1 MFGFGW
7 KHLAAILCVLA
18 VFLAVFL
25 GLGWGVRQYGNS
37 RVAAQELGSV
47 KGAVQEAV
55 QARASAVKAD
65 VKTAN
70 VKAVVAQDMRLVGI
84 SARKEMNAV
93 FVSETIARDCVGP
106 VHYSVLNS
114 AISEG
119 NRAIESTR

>member
-7 KHLAAILCVLA
+7 KELTAILCV
-18 VFLAVFL
+18 LAVFL
-25 GLGWGVRQYGNS
+25 GLGWGVHQYGNS

-47 KGAVQEAV
+47 KEAVQGAV

-70 VKAVVAQDMRLVGI
+70 AKAVVAQDMRLVGI
-84 SARKEMNAV
+84 TARKEMNAV
-93 FVSETIARDCVGP
+93 FVSETISRDCVGP

-114 AISEG
+114 VISEG

>member
-1 MFGFGW
+1 MLGFGW
-7 KHLAAILCVLA
+7 KQLLAILCVLG
-18 VFLAVFL
+18 VFL

-47 KGAVQEAV
+47 KEAVQEAV
-55 QARASAVKAD
+55 QARSSAVKAD

-84 SARKEMNAV
+84 TARKEMNAV
-93 FVSETIARDCVGP
+93 FASEAIHRDCAEP
-106 VHYSVLNS
+106 VHYSVLNRVIS
-114 AISEG
+114 AG